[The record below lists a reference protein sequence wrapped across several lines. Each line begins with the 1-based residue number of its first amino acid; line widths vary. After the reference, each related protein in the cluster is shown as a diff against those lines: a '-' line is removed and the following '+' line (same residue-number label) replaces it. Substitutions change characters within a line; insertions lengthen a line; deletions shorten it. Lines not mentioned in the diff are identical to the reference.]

1 MMVYERGSLRNRP
14 GGRVLVEFVKVTQN
28 LACVCLNDSVVSTW
42 TLDS

>member
-1 MMVYERGSLRNRP
+1 MKAVLYVIGR
-14 GGRVLVEFVKVTQN
+14 GGRVLVEFVTVTQN

>member
-1 MMVYERGSLRNRP
+1 MNVVLCVIGR

>member
-1 MMVYERGSLRNRP
+1 MTVYESSSLRNRP
-14 GGRVLVEFVKVTQN
+14 GGRVLVEFVTVTQN